1 MRVTLALLTVLV
13 LFSGCA
19 EVGKL
24 AAAAVDPPRLRFRSV
39 EVRSVDLEAAT
50 LGFNFEAENR
60 NAVSLEVARITY
72 GLEVEGKK
80 VTSGE
85 APGGLN
91 LPAKGKAPL
100 TFTARLRYQDVPG
113 IAALLGKRE
122 TVRYRLSGAI
132 GVQTGLGMLEVP
144 VSHEDTVKL
153 PIPAGKLDAALSL
166 DGVEVARVD
175 ERDLSTVRKN
185 GSAVVVI
192 PIQLDLDQAGRAA
205 AELVRGGKVQVEL
218 RGEADL
224 AGIKLPLDLS
234 GKLPG
239 R

>member
-1 MRVTLALLTVLV
+1 
-13 LFSGCA
+13 
-19 EVGKL
+19 
-24 AAAAVDPPRLRFRSV
+24 
-39 EVRSVDLEAAT
+39 
-50 LGFNFEAENR
+50 
-60 NAVSLEVARITY
+60 VARITY

-153 PIPAGKLDAALSL
+153 PRAPGFSLDGLSIRSVSLSRLTLELRVRMDNPNDFPIPAGKLDAALSL